1 MSISATAPTIDFD
14 MVRTLLP
21 AAFTIAML
29 GAIESLL
36 SATVADGAT
45 GDKHNSNTELI
56 AQGVANVVTPFFGG
70 IPATGAIARTMTNIN
85 NGGRSP
91 VAGITHAVVLLLI
104 MLFLGG
110 LTRHI
115 PMSCLAG
122 VLTMV
127 AYNMSEWRNFRS
139 LVRGERAGAAVLV
152 ATFLLTVVFD
162 LTIAIEIGL
171 LLAAVLFLKR
181 ISEVSTV
188 SRFGREVAGAE
199 YVEGSVDTDKLE
211 LPAGVEV
218 YEIEGPFFF
227 GVAGK
232 FDEVMKLVG
241 DKPSV
246 RIIRMRKVPFV
257 DSTGAHNL
265 GNLVRRSQCEGITV
279 LLSGVKADV
288 RETLRRTGIE
298 ELVGAANVL
307 PHIDAAMAR
316 ARELV

>member
-1 MSISATAPTIDFD
+1 
-14 MVRTLLP
+14 
-21 AAFTIAML
+21 
-29 GAIESLL
+29 
-36 SATVADGAT
+36 
-45 GDKHNSNTELI
+45 
-56 AQGVANVVTPFFGG
+56 
-70 IPATGAIARTMTNIN
+70 
-85 NGGRSP
+85 
-91 VAGITHAVVLLLI
+91 
-104 MLFLGG
+104 
-110 LTRHI
+110 
-115 PMSCLAG
+115 MSCLAG
-122 VLTMV
+122 VLVVV
-127 AYNMSEWRNFRS
+127 AYNMSEWRQFRS
-139 LVRGERAGAAVLV
+139 LVRGERAGAAVLG

-188 SRFGREVAGAE
+188 SRFGREVTGAE
-199 YVEGSVDTDKLE
+199 YVEGSVDTDKLV

-232 FDEVMKLVG
+232 FDEVMKTIG
-241 DKPSV
+241 DKPRV

-265 GNLVRRSQCEGITV
+265 AGLVRRSQKEGITV
-279 LLSGVKADV
+279 LLSGVNEGV

-298 ELVGAANVL
+298 ELVGPDNVF

-316 ARELV
+316 ARELVER